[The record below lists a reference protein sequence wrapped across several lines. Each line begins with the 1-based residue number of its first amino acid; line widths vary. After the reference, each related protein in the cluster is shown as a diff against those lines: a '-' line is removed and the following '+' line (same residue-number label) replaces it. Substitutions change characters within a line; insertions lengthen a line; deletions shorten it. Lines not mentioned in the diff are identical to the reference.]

1 MVQWGQA
8 QNKINL
14 ILTLKLLLSKFK
26 RMLGTR
32 QGLSRLALKRIIL
45 ISVGMKTKTDLTK
58 TNSMK
63 LVSLCAHLNSSILGE
78 Y

>member
-1 MVQWGQA
+1 
-8 QNKINL
+8 
-14 ILTLKLLLSKFK
+14 
-26 RMLGTR
+26 MLGTR